1 MWHITS
7 YTFSATPKLYISSTI
22 KTTQMNL
29 VSFCLQAD
37 WAFRAAQFLQ
47 FWEQFFYTFIGIT
60 YTKLQFLHIAGSALK
75 SLKTWNFGSKMLHR
89 CQSVQSFFMYLG
101 CINLCHTWSW
111 QLFFWLSWE
120 QCICH
125 PCSFYAG
132 CLACYM
138 LHFNGKNLISERSLK
153 LVPLHTTIPTKGI
166 TNESQWSR
174 SCQEL
179 PTNTAT
185 HPWPK

>member
-1 MWHITS
+1 
-7 YTFSATPKLYISSTI
+7 
-22 KTTQMNL
+22 
-29 VSFCLQAD
+29 
-37 WAFRAAQFLQ
+37 
-47 FWEQFFYTFIGIT
+47 
-60 YTKLQFLHIAGSALK
+60 
-75 SLKTWNFGSKMLHR
+75 
-89 CQSVQSFFMYLG
+89 MYLG

-174 SCQEL
+174 SCQ
-179 PTNTAT
+179 PTQQHTLGQSKYDFEDSKQISRKNSSSWEPNFKFKSAILAIFQFWQNGTFEPV
-185 HPWPK
+185 HGIQNFFRPQDFFWSVI

>member
-1 MWHITS
+1 M
-7 YTFSATPKLYISSTI
+7 YVRK
-22 KTTQMNL
+22 KNL
-29 VSFCLQAD
+29 
-37 WAFRAAQFLQ
+37 FRV
-47 FWEQFFYTFIGIT
+47 
-60 YTKLQFLHIAGSALK
+60 KDV
-75 SLKTWNFGSKMLHR
+75 R

-101 CINLCHTWSW
+101 CINLWCHTWSW

-179 PTNTAT
+179 PTDTAT
-185 HPWPK
+185 HPWPKKIWFWGFKINFTKKTRVH

>member
-1 MWHITS
+1 MLDARVYSH
-7 YTFSATPKLYISSTI
+7 FLCVLGMHKFVVPHMKL
-22 KTTQMNL
+22 TT
-29 VSFCLQAD
+29 
-37 WAFRAAQFLQ
+37 
-47 FWEQFFYTFIGIT
+47 
-60 YTKLQFLHIAGSALK
+60 
-75 SLKTWNFGSKMLHR
+75 
-89 CQSVQSFFMYLG
+89 
-101 CINLCHTWSW
+101 
-111 QLFFWLSWE
+111 FFWLSWE

-179 PTNTAT
+179 PTDTAT
-185 HPWPK
+185 HPWPKKIWFWEFKTGDFQLSQLSGFFPENSRDWSLENMINWCKGHQCDSTYMVVRLSDVSSKKG

>member
-1 MWHITS
+1 MPECT
-7 YTFSATPKLYISSTI
+7 
-22 KTTQMNL
+22 
-29 VSFCLQAD
+29 VSFYVLGMHK
-37 WAFRAAQFLQ
+37 FVPHM
-47 FWEQFFYTFIGIT
+47 
-60 YTKLQFLHIAGSALK
+60 KL
-75 SLKTWNFGSKMLHR
+75 T
-89 CQSVQSFFMYLG
+89 
-101 CINLCHTWSW
+101 T
-111 QLFFWLSWE
+111 FFWLSWE

-179 PTNTAT
+179 PTDTAT
-185 HPWPK
+185 HPWPKKIWFWGFKTGVSKTNFTEKLEFIKGQLISKANFLVLI